1 MPSFGLSC
9 SPIGSRSAIFPMYFK
24 KMMNYNIYPDP
35 PKEPWTPL
43 ELQSFHLNVIQNKQ
57 KGLLKVEERYKKKYS
72 KYSKTLNQLVWL
84 NACSSS
90 LSMVS
95 GILSVTTLS
104 TFIGLPVS
112 IPLGAVSLAGSSVS
126 AMATALTKNYQRNL

>member
-1 MPSFGLSC
+1 
-9 SPIGSRSAIFPMYFK
+9 
-24 KMMNYNIYPDP
+24 MMNYNIYPDP

-43 ELQSFHLNVIQNKQ
+43 ELQSFHLNVIHNMQ